1 VDKHLD
7 AHPKTVSADV
17 AGRQYGSNMAATA
30 ATLTSP
36 SADSAREVARELIL
50 CLASGDITRE
60 QMTALRDW
68 LAADRAH
75 QAAFEAERAVWRGLA
90 PLRDPL
96 SHSLAASPCEPDARR
111 SGVLPASRRRVR
123 WVAAGAALAACL
135 MIFIVAGDVI
145 TRLRADHVTGIGEV
159 AQFKLPD
166 GSIAMLNTDS
176 AIAVRYA
183 GSERRIDL
191 LRGEAWFKVRKDAEH
206 PFRVHAR
213 DGVAEAV
220 GTAFGVRRGDDNVT
234 ISVTEGVVAV
244 TAPEQ
249 SRPSEPQSVKVSRGL
264 QSSYAPGHAPGA
276 ATAFD
281 AQVALAWR
289 SRHIVIDDMPLGT
302 AIEELNRY
310 RSGRIVLFDGAHG
323 DAHVSG
329 VFAVDQLDQGVAGLA
344 ATQGLSVTYVTPYL
358 MILR

>member
-1 VDKHLD
+1 M
-7 AHPKTVSADV
+7 T
-17 AGRQYGSNMAATA
+17 ATA
-30 ATLTSP
+30 TTSTSP

-60 QMTALRDW
+60 QMTALREW

-75 QAAFEAERAVWRGLA
+75 LAAFEAERTVWRALA
-90 PLRDPL
+90 PLRDSL
-96 SHSLAASPCEPDARR
+96 ADSLAAPACEPAAARG
-111 SGVLPASRRRVR
+111 GVLPIARRHVR

-135 MIFIVAGDVI
+135 MFFIVAGDVI

-166 GSIAMLNTDS
+166 GSVAVLNTDS
-176 AIAVRYA
+176 AISVRYA
-183 GSERRIDL
+183 GLERRIDL
-191 LRGEAWFKVRKDAEH
+191 LRGEAWFRVRKDAEH
-206 PFRVHAR
+206 PFRVYAQ

-249 SRPSEPQSVKVSRGL
+249 ARPSDPQPVKVSAGL
-264 QSSYAPGHAPGA
+264 QSSYVRGHAPGS

-289 SRHIVIDDMPLGT
+289 ARHIVIDDMPLRA
-302 AIEELNRY
+302 AIDELNRY
-310 RSGRIVLFDGAHG
+310 RSGRIVLLDGARG

-329 VFAVDQLDQGVAGLA
+329 VFAVEQLDQGVAGLA
-344 ATQGLSVTYVTPYL
+344 ATQGLSVSYVTPYL

>member
-1 VDKHLD
+1 M
-7 AHPKTVSADV
+7 T
-17 AGRQYGSNMAATA
+17 TTE

-36 SADSAREVARELIL
+36 SADRARKVARELIL
-50 CLASGDITRE
+50 RLASGDITRE
-60 QMTALRDW
+60 QMTAMRDW
-68 LAADRAH
+68 LAADRMH
-75 QAAFEAERAVWRGLA
+75 QAAFEAERAVWRALA
-90 PLRDPL
+90 PLRDSL
-96 SHSLAASPCEPDARR
+96 AHSLTASPSAPAAARI
-111 SGVLPASRRRVR
+111 GVLSAVRRHPR

-135 MIFIVAGDVI
+135 MFFIVAGDVL
-145 TRLRADHVTGIGEV
+145 TRLRADHVTGVGEV

-166 GSIAMLNTDS
+166 GSVAVLNTDS
-176 AIAVRYA
+176 AISVRYA

-191 LRGEAWFKVRKDAEH
+191 LRGEAWFKVRKDASH
-206 PFRVHAR
+206 PFRVHAQ

-249 SRPSEPQSVKVSRGL
+249 APPSEPQPVKVAAGL
-264 QSSYAPGHAPGA
+264 QSSYVPGHAPGA

-289 SRHIVIDDMPLGT
+289 ARRIVIDDMPLNA
-302 AIEELNRY
+302 AIDELNRY
-310 RSGRIVLFDGAHG
+310 RSGRIVLMDSAHG
-323 DAHVSG
+323 NAHVSG
-329 VFAVDQLDQGVAGLA
+329 VFAVNQLDQGVAGLA
-344 ATQGLSVTYVTPYL
+344 VTQGLSVTYVTPYL

>member
-1 VDKHLD
+1 
-7 AHPKTVSADV
+7 
-17 AGRQYGSNMAATA
+17 MAATA
-30 ATLTSP
+30 KTLTSP
-36 SADSAREVARELIL
+36 SADSARKVACELIL
-50 CLASGDITRE
+50 CLASGHITRE

-68 LAADRAH
+68 LAADRTH
-75 QAAFEAERAVWRGLA
+75 QAAFEAERAVWRGLT
-90 PLRDPL
+90 PLRESL
-96 SHSLAASPCEPDARR
+96 SHSLAACEPAAAR
-111 SGVLPASRRRVR
+111 SGVLSIARRHVR

-135 MIFIVAGDVI
+135 MFFIVAGDVI
-145 TRLRADHVTGIGEV
+145 TRLRADHVTGIGQV

-166 GSIAMLNTDS
+166 GSIALLNTDS
-176 AIAVRYA
+176 AISVRYA

-191 LRGEAWFKVRKDAEH
+191 LRGEAWFKVRKDAAH

-249 SRPSEPQSVKVSRGL
+249 ARPSEPQSVKVSAGL
-264 QSSYAPGHAPGA
+264 QSSYVRGHAPGSA
-276 ATAFD
+276 AAFD

-289 SRHIVIDDMPLGT
+289 TRHVVIDDMPLRA
-302 AIEELNRY
+302 AIDELNHY
-310 RSGRIVLFDGAHG
+310 RSGRIVLLDGAHG

-329 VFAVDQLDQGVAGLA
+329 VFAVEQLDQGVAGLA
-344 ATQGLSVTYVTPYL
+344 ATQGLSVSYVTPYL

>member
-1 VDKHLD
+1 M
-7 AHPKTVSADV
+7 T
-17 AGRQYGSNMAATA
+17 ATK

-36 SADSAREVARELIL
+36 SADRARKVAREMIL
-50 CLASGDITRE
+50 WLASGDITRE

-68 LAADRAH
+68 LAADRMH
-75 QAAFEAERAVWRGLA
+75 QAAFEAERAVWRALA
-90 PLRDPL
+90 PLRDSL
-96 SHSLAASPCEPDARR
+96 AHSLAASPREPAAARGGVLSIARR
-111 SGVLPASRRRVR
+111 HPR

-135 MIFIVAGDVI
+135 MFFIVAGDVI

-166 GSIAMLNTDS
+166 GSVAVLNTDS

-183 GSERRIDL
+183 GAERRIDL
-191 LRGEAWFKVRKDAEH
+191 LRGEAWFRVRKDAAH
-206 PFRVHAR
+206 PFRVHAQ

-220 GTAFGVRRGDDNVT
+220 GTAFGVRRDDDNVT
-234 ISVTEGVVAV
+234 VSVTEGVVAV
-244 TAPEQ
+244 SAPEQ
-249 SRPSEPQSVKVSRGL
+249 TRPSGSQAVRVAAGL
-264 QSSYAPGHAPGA
+264 QSSYAAGHPPSA

-289 SRHIVIDDMPLGT
+289 ARRIMIDDMPLGA

-310 RSGRIVLFDGAHG
+310 RSGRIVLLDGAHG

-329 VFAVDQLDQGVAGLA
+329 VFAVNQLDQGIAGLA
-344 ATQGLSVTYVTPYL
+344 ATQGLGVTYVTPYL

>member
-1 VDKHLD
+1 M
-7 AHPKTVSADV
+7 
-17 AGRQYGSNMAATA
+17 AGRRNGSNMTA
-30 ATLTSP
+30 NEATLTSP

-75 QAAFEAERAVWRGLA
+75 QAAFEAERAVWRALA
-90 PLRDPL
+90 PLRDSL
-96 SHSLAASPCEPDARR
+96 ADSLAAPACEPAAARG
-111 SGVLPASRRRVR
+111 GVLPIARRHVR

-135 MIFIVAGDVI
+135 MFFIVAGDVI

-166 GSIAMLNTDS
+166 GSVAVLNTDS
-176 AIAVRYA
+176 AISVRYT

-191 LRGEAWFKVRKDAEH
+191 LRGEAWFKVRKDAAH
-206 PFRVHAR
+206 PFRVHAQ

-220 GTAFGVRRGDDNVT
+220 GTAFGVRRGDDNVM

-244 TAPEQ
+244 MAPEEA
-249 SRPSEPQSVKVSRGL
+249 RPFEPQSVKVFAGL
-264 QSSYAPGHAPGA
+264 QSSYAPGHAPGD

-289 SRHIVIDDMPLGT
+289 ARHIVIEDMPLSA
-302 AIEELNRY
+302 AIDELNRY
-310 RSGRIVLFDGAHG
+310 RSGRIVLLDRAHG

-329 VFAVDQLDQGVAGLA
+329 VFAVNQLDQGVAGLA

-358 MILR
+358 MLLR

>member
-1 VDKHLD
+1 M
-7 AHPKTVSADV
+7 
-17 AGRQYGSNMAATA
+17 AGRQNGSNMTATE

-36 SADSAREVARELIL
+36 SANSALRQVARELVL

-68 LAADRAH
+68 LAADQAH
-75 QAAFEAERAVWRGLA
+75 QAAFEAERAVWRALA
-90 PLRDPL
+90 PLRN
-96 SHSLAASPCEPDARR
+96 SLADSLAVPACEPAAACGVLSIARR
-111 SGVLPASRRRVR
+111 HAR

-135 MIFIVAGDVI
+135 MIFIVADDVI
-145 TRLRADHVTGIGEV
+145 TRLRADHFTEIGQV

-166 GSIAMLNTDS
+166 GSVAMLNTDS
-176 AIAVRYA
+176 AISVRYA
-183 GSERRIDL
+183 GLERRIDL
-191 LRGEAWFKVRKDAEH
+191 LRGEAWFRVRKDSAH

-213 DGVAEAV
+213 GGVAEAV

-244 TAPEQ
+244 TALEQ
-249 SRPSEPQSVKVSRGL
+249 ARPSEPESVKVTAGL
-264 QSSYAPGHAPGA
+264 QSSYVAGHAPGA

-289 SRHIVIDDMPLGT
+289 ARQIVIDDMPLRA
-302 AIEELNRY
+302 AIDELNRY
-310 RSGRIVLFDGAHG
+310 RSGRIVLLDRAHG

-329 VFAVDQLDQGVAGLA
+329 VFAVSQLDQGIAGLA
-344 ATQGLSVTYVTPYL
+344 ATQGLSVTYLTPYL
-358 MILR
+358 TILR

>member
-1 VDKHLD
+1 VDKQLD
-7 AHPKTVSADV
+7 DHSKTA
-17 AGRQYGSNMAATA
+17 APGMTGRQHGSNMTA
-30 ATLTSP
+30 NEATLTSP
-36 SADSAREVARELIL
+36 SADSPLREVARELIL

-60 QMTALRDW
+60 QMTALQDW

-96 SHSLAASPCEPDARR
+96 AYSLAAPAR
-111 SGVLPASRRRVR
+111 VLPASRRHAR
-123 WVAAGAALAACL
+123 WIAAGAALAACL
-135 MIFIVAGDVI
+135 MFFVMAGDVI
-145 TRLRADHVTGIGEV
+145 TRLRADHVTGVGEV

-166 GSIAMLNTDS
+166 GSVAVLNTDS

-183 GSERRIDL
+183 GAERRIDL
-191 LRGEAWFKVRKDAEH
+191 LRGEAWFRVRKDAVH
-206 PFRVHAR
+206 RFRVHAQ

-249 SRPSEPQSVKVSRGL
+249 ARPSEPRSVKVSAGL
-264 QSSYAPGHAPGA
+264 QSSYAAGHAPGD

-289 SRHIVIDDMPLGT
+289 ARHIVIDDMPLRV

-310 RSGRIVLFDGAHG
+310 RSGRIVLLDGAHG

-329 VFAVDQLDQGVAGLA
+329 VFAVNQLDQGIAGLA
-344 ATQGLSVTYVTPYL
+344 ATQGLSVTYLTPYL